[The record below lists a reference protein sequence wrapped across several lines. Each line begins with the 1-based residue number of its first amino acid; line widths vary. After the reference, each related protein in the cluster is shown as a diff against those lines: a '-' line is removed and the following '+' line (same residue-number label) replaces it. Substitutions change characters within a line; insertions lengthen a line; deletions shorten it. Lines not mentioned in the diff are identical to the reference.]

1 MKKKSRVPSFS
12 KIIATDYPA
21 FLASL
26 IPIFLF
32 FLYLVF
38 LVVQNS
44 LTRPLLP
51 QALDAIAY
59 SLIAVTFLVIFYIL
73 YRAWIIRRV
82 FKRGSEV
89 QGKVIAVEFKRVGGR
104 VGYSYSFGQKRINS
118 GAALRLSAH
127 IRTLRKGDRVL
138 VVVDHDN
145 PKRAFI
151 RDLYR

>member
-1 MKKKSRVPSFS
+1 
-12 KIIATDYPA
+12 
-21 FLASL
+21 
-26 IPIFLF
+26 
-32 FLYLVF
+32 
-38 LVVQNS
+38 VVQRS

-59 SLIAVTFLVIFYIL
+59 SLIAITALVVFYII

-82 FKRGSEV
+82 CQHGSEV
-89 QGKVIAVEFKRVGGR
+89 QGKVIAVEFRRVGGR

-127 IRTLRKGDRVL
+127 TRTLRKGDRVL

>member
-1 MKKKSRVPSFS
+1 MKKKTRVPSFS

-38 LVVQNS
+38 LIVQNS
-44 LTRPLLP
+44 LAQPLLP
-51 QALDAIAY
+51 QALDAVAY
-59 SLIAVTFLVIFYIL
+59 SLIAITMLVVIYII
-73 YRAWIIRRV
+73 YRAWTIRRV
-82 FKRGSEV
+82 FQQGSEV
-89 QGKVIAVEFKRVGGR
+89 QGKVSAVEFRRLSGR
-104 VGYSYSFGQKRINS
+104 VGYSYSYGQKRLNS
-118 GAALRLSAH
+118 GATLRLSAH
-127 IRTLRKGDRVL
+127 TRLLRKGDRVL

-145 PKRAFI
+145 PKRAYI

>member
-1 MKKKSRVPSFS
+1 VKKKTRVPSFS

-38 LVVQNS
+38 LIVQRS

-51 QALDAIAY
+51 QALNAIVY
-59 SLIAVTFLVIFYIL
+59 TLIAITVLVVFYML
-73 YRAWIIRRV
+73 YRAWVIRRV
-82 FKRGSEV
+82 FQHGSEV
-89 QGKVIAVEFKRVGGR
+89 QGKVIAVEFRRVGGR

-127 IRTLRKGDRVL
+127 TRTLRKGDRVL

-145 PKRAFI
+145 PKRAFV

>member
-32 FLYLVF
+32 FLYLLF

-51 QALDAIAY
+51 KALDAIAY
-59 SLIAVTFLVIFYIL
+59 FLIAITVLVILYIL
-73 YRAWIIRRV
+73 YRAWVIRRV

-89 QGKVIAVEFKRVGGR
+89 QGKVIAVEFRRVAGR

-118 GAALRLSAH
+118 GASLRLSPP

-138 VVVDHDN
+138 VVVDRDN